1 MKTILAAEKTD
12 SYFKFMQWVGRWG
25 ERRLGAEWTVNI
37 PEDQVPGQVRIQV
50 STYRQAGAPQ
60 SVRQPPPTQVSKHQP
75 SLHNS
80 FLPTGEGQRISFI

>member
-12 SYFKFMQWVGRWG
+12 SYFTFMQWVGRWG
-25 ERRLGAEWTVNI
+25 ERRLWAEWTVNI